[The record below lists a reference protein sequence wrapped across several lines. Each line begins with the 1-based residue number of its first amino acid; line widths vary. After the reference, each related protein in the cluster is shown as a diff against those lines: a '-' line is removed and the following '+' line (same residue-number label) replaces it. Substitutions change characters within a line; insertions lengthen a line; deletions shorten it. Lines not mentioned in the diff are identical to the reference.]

1 MQPGGTID
9 VQITIRPTIG
19 LHIKTGQVEIACT
32 EQWWNKESPAASG
45 DGKHEVQPVLTQP
58 LVQSFI
64 SDTEFPDTTPV
75 VRYARIQI
83 PDDVPPTIH
92 GSVAQVTWELS
103 ARLEIGNA
111 SPVTKSR
118 EVTVL
123 ASQVVKTG
131 RSVADLTEEASF
143 TDCTLALVLVND
155 AVGAGGFLEGELR
168 ARMNSPKQ
176 VRDVK
181 VELHSAES
189 AGERSAESIRET
201 VSLVSDVQLT
211 ASDEPHVWA
220 FSLPVPGQTLPT
232 AKNGH
237 TTVSWRLKAV
247 VDIDETQDAYH
258 VERDVQVFTSS

>member
-1 MQPGGTID
+1 MTWIN
-9 VQITIRPTIG
+9 V
-19 LHIKTGQVEIACT
+19 KAGQVELACT
-32 EQWWNKESPAASG
+32 EQWWNKESPATSG
-45 DGKHEVQPVLTQP
+45 DGKHEIQPVLSQP

-64 SDTEFPDTTPV
+64 SDTEFADTTPV

-83 PDDVPPTIH
+83 PDNVPPTIH
-92 GSVAQVTWELS
+92 GSVTQVTWELS
-103 ARLEIGNA
+103 ARLETGNA

-123 ASQVVKTG
+123 APPVVKTG
-131 RSVADLTEEASF
+131 RSVADLTEEATF

-155 AVGAGGFLEGELR
+155 SVGAGGYLEGELR
-168 ARMNSPKQ
+168 ARMNSPRR
-176 VRDVK
+176 VRDVR

-220 FSLPVPGQTLPT
+220 FSLPVPSQTLPT

-247 VDIDETQDAYH
+247 IDTDETPDAYR
-258 VERDVQVFTSS
+258 VERDVQVFTST